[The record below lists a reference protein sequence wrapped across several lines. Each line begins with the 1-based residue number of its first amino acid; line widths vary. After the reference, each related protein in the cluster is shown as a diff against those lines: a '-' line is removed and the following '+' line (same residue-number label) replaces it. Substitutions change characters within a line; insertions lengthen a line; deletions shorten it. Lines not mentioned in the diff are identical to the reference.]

1 MTKGAREVVGKGGGD
16 GRRGQG
22 ETKCRREQNS
32 RRGHEEELKE
42 RAVEEG
48 SAECEHFLS
57 EARLWVPS
65 VYYAHWSLLDAGFHA

>member
-1 MTKGAREVVGKGGGD
+1 MEDGVRGRLSAGENRTAGG
-16 GRRGQG
+16 
-22 ETKCRREQNS
+22 
-32 RRGHEEELKE
+32 GHEEELKE